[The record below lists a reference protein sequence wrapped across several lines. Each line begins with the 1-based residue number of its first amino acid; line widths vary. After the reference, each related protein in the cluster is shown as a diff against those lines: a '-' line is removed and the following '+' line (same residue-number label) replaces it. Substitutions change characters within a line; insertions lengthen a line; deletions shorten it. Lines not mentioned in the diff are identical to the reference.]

1 MDNVMD
7 YFGLTK
13 EDLLGAKAEAQSLA
27 SDARSSLPDSKRVDV
42 MMWLQGLE
50 QSQAYPNLSKLEQTM
65 GAFGGK
71 MNSMSQVGDGDRT
84 KRIDKMDF

>member
-13 EDLLGAKAEAQSLA
+13 EDLLGARAEAQSLA
-27 SDARSSLPDSKRVDV
+27 SDASGSLPDSKRVDV

-50 QSQAYPNLSKLEQTM
+50 
-65 GAFGGK
+65 
-71 MNSMSQVGDGDRT
+71 
-84 KRIDKMDF
+84 